1 MIKLKTRKHLI
12 FFYWLLLI
20 QISPFFS
27 KAVQSEFTIEKNLIV
42 KKSSEDSK
50 KLNNYE
56 KFSRLSEINPL
67 EKLINDDFKNL
78 SPKILD
84 LVALEKNN
92 AESFSVDIESN
103 IQYEKDNIYYAEGEA
118 TIYFS
123 NANLKADLITYDRL
137 NKIIF
142 ATGNVKFYKGNQFF
156 QASELSYNL
165 KEDKGF
171 IKKVYGVI
179 DVRTFDKDYKVNLNQ
194 FVENEVL
201 VNQEIPVEDIEY
213 INSATLGLV
222 NDFERNKKF
231 NITDLNLNVP
241 QITKWRFKTERI
253 DFKSDELR
261 SSNIFFTNDAFNKP
275 QFILQSK
282 NFSGEI
288 INDRLKLVSR
298 NSWIILDN
306 KVKFPI
312 GRRTI
317 FDRDPLTKWGIGAD
331 FMDKDGYYIFRGNDV
346 RKVFGNYNL
355 KLQPYFLAQRA
366 IKGNTKSFSAPNTS
380 ILSSKVKNETD
391 FLDYFALDIDFSG
404 KLNTWDLDSEIS
416 FNSLNVD
423 RLDQSVRSKITLK
436 KRIDLNKRKINIQ
449 ESNNQS
455 FNDYSSSKDIDNNLI
470 PVNEELEYKLFD
482 DDLNVKL
489 EENNNVDTYNN
500 FLDFQIYNIYRENVE
515 KGFGTEEIYFAN
527 GITLANSKF
536 WVNDQNSSRFSL
548 IYDLGNFN
556 SKSRTENELKNL
568 TRNVFVAQYDY
579 SFPIWKKNKV
589 KERIDESYIYTPTV
603 LNESIEW
610 VTNLQS
616 GLYLYSDGST
626 QKGIKLN
633 SGPIFTLGSLKRNF
647 LDYTVLRINGSY
659 GIKSGNS
666 PFAFDNIGENS
677 SLYFGLQQQI
687 IGPVVFSYETSL
699 NMDTGSYSEPNY
711 ALDIKRRAYS
721 IGAFYTSSSESL
733 GLRFN
738 IFNFDYAGSGTKF

>member
-1 MIKLKTRKHLI
+1 MK
-12 FFYWLLLI
+12 
-20 QISPFFS
+20 S
-27 KAVQSEFTIEKNLIV
+27 AQSEFNLEKDLIV
-42 KKSSEDSK
+42 KISSSDST

-67 EKLINDDFKNL
+67 GKLINSDFQNVGRKF
-78 SPKILD
+78 LD

-92 AESFSVDIESN
+92 GDNFSVDIESN

-118 TIYFS
+118 NIYFGD
-123 NANLKADLITYDRL
+123 ATLKADLITYDRF
-137 NKIIF
+137 NKILKAF
-142 ATGNVKFYKGNQFF
+142 GNVKFYKGNQFF

-171 IKKVYGVI
+171 INEVYGVI
-179 DVRTFDKDYKVNLNQ
+179 DARTFDKDFKVKLNE
-194 FVENEVL
+194 FIENEVL
-201 VNQEIPVEDIEY
+201 INEQIPVEDIEY

-231 NITDLNLNVP
+231 NITDLNLNIP
-241 QITKWRFKTERI
+241 QITKWRFKTVRI

-261 SSNIFFTNDAFNKP
+261 SSNIFFTNDVFNKP
-275 QFILQSK
+275 QFILQSR

-288 INDRLKLVSR
+288 IEDKLKLVSR

-331 FMDKDGYYIFRGNDV
+331 FIDKDGYYIFRGNDV
-346 RKVFGNYNL
+346 RKVFGDYNL
-355 KLQPYFLAQRA
+355 KLQPYFLVQRA
-366 IKGNTKSFSAPNTS
+366 IKGNTKSFTAPNAS
-380 ILSSKVKNETD
+380 FFSPKVKNETE

-416 FNSLNVD
+416 LNTLNID

-436 KRIDLNKRKINIQ
+436 KRIDLNKGNIDIK
-449 ESNNQS
+449 ESKNQS
-455 FNDYSSSKDIDNNLI
+455 SNDYSLSKNIDINSISLD
-470 PVNEELEYKLFD
+470 EELEYKLFD
-482 DDLNVKL
+482 DNLNVKL
-489 EENNNVDTYNN
+489 EENNTSKNTYDN

-527 GITLANSKF
+527 GINLANSKF

-589 KERIDESYIYTPTV
+589 KERIDESYIYTPKV

-626 QKGIKLN
+626 QRGIKLN

-666 PFAFDNIGENS
+666 PFAFDNIGDNS

-699 NMDTGSYSEPNY
+699 NMDTGFYSEPNY
-711 ALDIKRRAYS
+711 AIDIKRRAYS
-721 IGAFYTSSSESL
+721 IGAFYTSSSETL